1 MNLQKVTTVLMRVI
15 LIQVSGRSQKWIE
28 RFTHLSVTQPRLLH
42 EQIMLSQ
49 LCNQPFGMPL
59 FPHNTSL
66 ARNGKPIRGPVVGQL
81 GGREGNTFMCV
92 SSSADADASSG
103 SHVNVG
109 GEVWNPDRSR
119 PHSYRPITL
128 AFSLNNPIAP

>member
-1 MNLQKVTTVLMRVI
+1 MM
-15 LIQVSGRSQKWIE
+15 
-28 RFTHLSVTQPRLLH
+28 
-42 EQIMLSQ
+42 
-49 LCNQPFGMPL
+49 
-59 FPHNTSL
+59 TSI
-66 ARNGKPIRGPVVGQL
+66 KGPVVNQL
-81 GGREGNTFMCV
+81 GGREGNAFMCL

-128 AFSLNNPIAP
+128 AFSLNNLAPRMSRHRPVPLHVPPPSSKTAFVQLRGRGGFTPLSSLPPLPCPPE